1 MVANKIKSNSTFKP
15 IKQMTQKEF
24 EERTGLKTSAEEY
37 AEIERM
43 YMAAGSMDKDLFC
56 RCWRQTAKNPLT
68 QELFKQVETLE
79 AQLDKFK
86 KKLEDMRNGKSDL
99 LEFLIGKSRA
109 YNDTDFRTEAVRLA
123 GEMAT
128 VMKTLEMDL
137 PLWEEDKK
145 FVKSYL
151 GNVTDGREAK

>member
-1 MVANKIKSNSTFKP
+1 
-15 IKQMTQKEF
+15 MTQKEF

-68 QELFKQVETLE
+68 QELFKQNEILS
-79 AQLDKFK
+79 AQLRERK
-86 KKLEDMRNGKSDL
+86 KELKDLRNKRSDL
-99 LEFLIGKSRA
+99 VDFLVGKSRA
-109 YNDTDFRTEAVRLA
+109 YNDTDFRTEAVRLV
-123 GEMAT
+123 GELST
-128 VMKTLEMDL
+128 VMKTLDMDL
-137 PLWEEDKK
+137 PLWEEDKE

-151 GNVTDGREAK
+151 KNVTDGREAK